1 MRAMNKTAT
10 NKVAVSKTAINKMG
24 KDHKR
29 ILSLW
34 LPQWPTDRL
43 YRAWRRTPEDSAPER
58 RQPLALSLA
67 QQGGQRI
74 AAANEAAHAGGVR
87 VGMMLTDANALLPG
101 LTVRDLLP
109 EEDARALA
117 GLADWCGRY
126 SPWVAIDGKTGDGEA
141 GGGEAG
147 ICLDVTGCA
156 HLFGGEGAM
165 LDDLSRRLKDFQIQ
179 AQMAIADTLGAAWA
193 VARFAGNVTTI
204 VPPGSAR
211 EALERLPVSALRL
224 SGAAA
229 DGLARLGLGRI
240 GELWSL
246 PRGALTAR
254 FGREVTYR
262 LDQALGR
269 ADEPLSPRP
278 AKTSFW
284 SRMAFA
290 EPIGHRDHIAR
301 ATAQLVAEL
310 CTVLEQGERGARRI
324 ELRLY
329 LADGT
334 VQRIRAGLNRASR
347 EPDHLLRLLSEHLPS
362 LEVQFGADL
371 MLLMASRSDPLPAG
385 QHGIDNAVPGEELAP
400 LLDRLGNRLG
410 PGNVARFAP
419 RQSHLPEQAAC
430 LVPPL
435 SNQISDQ
442 ISKQSEGQWR
452 HIDRRPVYLLPHPE
466 RVEAVAEVP
475 DGPPVLF
482 RWRGIAHRVR
492 RGDGPERI
500 APEWWHD
507 MAVEAAGLARETR
520 DYYRIEDSR
529 GQRFW
534 LYRLGLYGDGLSEP
548 AQILPQMPEWFL
560 HGFFA

>member
-1 MRAMNKTAT
+1 MKAM
-10 NKVAVSKTAINKMG
+10 SKTAMSKTV
-24 KDHKR
+24 KDRKR

-43 YRAWRRTPEDSAPER
+43 YRAWRRTSDEGQPGRDR
-58 RQPLALSLA
+58 PLALIMA

-74 AAANEAAHAGGVR
+74 GAANEAALALGVR
-87 VGMMLTDANALLPG
+87 VGMMLTDAHALIPLVPG
-101 LTVRDLLP
+101 LTVRDLTP

-126 SPWVAIDGKTGDGEA
+126 SPWVAIDGKGD
-141 GGGEAG
+141 GEAG

-165 LDDLSRRLKDFQIQ
+165 LDDLSRRLADFAIQ
-179 AQMAIADTLGAAWA
+179 AQMAIADSLGAARA
-193 VARFAGNVTTI
+193 VARYGMRDGNQTTAI
-204 VPPGSAR
+204 VPSGGAR
-211 EALERLPVSALRL
+211 EALDRFPVSALRL
-224 SGAAA
+224 SAAAA

-284 SRMAFA
+284 SRMAFP

-301 ATAQLVAEL
+301 ATAQLVDEL
-310 CTVLEQGERGARRI
+310 CAVLESGERGARRI

-334 VQRIRAGLNRASR
+334 VQRIKAGLNRASR
-347 EPDHLLRLLSEHLPS
+347 EPGHLLRLLAEHLPS
-362 LEVQFGADL
+362 LEAQFGADL
-371 MLLMASRSDPLPAG
+371 MVLMAGRSDPLPAG
-385 QHGIDNAVPGEELAP
+385 QRSTDAAPSGEALAP

-419 RQSHLPEQAAC
+419 VQSHLPERAAC
-430 LVPPL
+430 LVPPM
-435 SNQISDQ
+435 NAPVPG
-442 ISKQSEGQWR
+442 EGTGKGMGEERGEWR
-452 HIDRRPVYLLPHPE
+452 YVARRPVYLLPRPE

-500 APEWWHD
+500 APEWWHQ
-507 MAVEAAGLARETR
+507 MRSEATGLARETR

-529 GQRFW
+529 GQRYW
-534 LYRLGLYGDGLSEP
+534 LYRRGLYGGE
-548 AQILPQMPEWFL
+548 AVETPEWFL